1 MKSLFIW
8 SFNSIKIRWNFL
20 LSALELLLPPK
31 SAIQVCYY
39 YFIFLNNA
47 FRLRSYRRSMPRLA
61 ILQGWFF
68 YSSLYKIKYKIY
80 TPPWFQ
86 TDNQCTAGYESGLCS
101 GDNNRKC
108 CKNCDTTCQ
117 WQESQDAKG
126 DSKCEDAGGKC
137 QHNTNYCSGSYQG
150 SMCGGSSSR
159 QCCGASGG
167 GGGGDCNLVRY
178 TNTHIKGYN
187 GLRVEV
193 DAGFKSEMDKMN
205 RFAIDCSVTVQV
217 THAFRKEGQNI
228 GGTIVPPASNSNHLV
243 GHAIDFNLETP
254 NGWCNGDCLDWENNS
269 YGKVSI

>member
-1 MKSLFIW
+1 MK
-8 SFNSIKIRWNFL
+8 
-20 LSALELLLPPK
+20 LSALCFGAFA
-31 SAIQVCYY
+31 SAQLTDSGCDRINGQCLDWRYY
-39 YFIFLNNA
+39 
-47 FRLRSYRRSMPRLA
+47 
-61 ILQGWFF
+61 
-68 YSSLYKIKYKIY
+68 K
-80 TPPWFQ
+80 
-86 TDNQCTAGYESGLCS
+86 CTAGYETGLCS
-101 GDNNRKC
+101 GDSNRKC
-108 CKNCDTTCQ
+108 CKPCDTTCQ

-126 DSKCEDAGGKC
+126 DAKCNDAGGKC

-150 SMCGGSSSR
+150 GMCGGSSSR

-178 TNTHIKGYN
+178 SNTHIKGYN
-187 GLRVEV
+187 GLRIEV

-254 NGWCNGDCLDWENNS
+254 NGWCNGDCLDWETNS
-269 YGKVSI
+269 YARCFTNKIKSDRTLRWGQSFNDPVHIDDYLNGSNPSAWDQLYYQNQSC